1 MDMLN
6 SIAINISPPQRTF
19 ICSFTQG
26 YLTDLLMEYI
36 LTESIRSELLI
47 SSVLKSQRLREH
59 RQERVCALQGSERH
73 KNIRNIL
80 ILILFSHRRVVLKAI
95 ISKNL

>member
-26 YLTDLLMEYI
+26 SLTDLLMEYI

-47 SSVLKSQRLREH
+47 SSVLKSQRLRET
-59 RQERVCALQGSERH
+59 QAGDG
-73 KNIRNIL
+73 
-80 ILILFSHRRVVLKAI
+80 LFAAGQWKT
-95 ISKNL
+95 